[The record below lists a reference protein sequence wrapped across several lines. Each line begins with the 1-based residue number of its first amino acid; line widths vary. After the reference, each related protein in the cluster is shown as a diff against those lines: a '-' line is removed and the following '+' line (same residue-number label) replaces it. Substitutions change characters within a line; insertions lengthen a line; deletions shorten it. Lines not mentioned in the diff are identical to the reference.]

1 MRVPNLASIFEIL
14 EISHPPSD
22 FVTGRNLQFTSL
34 NYTSPPLPEA
44 IEATPE
50 AFRANETIDAA
61 RALDAAGLCVGDA
74 AEENADACQIKF
86 VPADYDDATDDS
98 LRSTVG
104 VIFFG
109 GALVDPRGYSPLMRL
124 LSDTYGLSVSVPI
137 FEGDVSLK
145 FGSCETGRLAQ
156 AQIAFPLVSKWIFVG
171 HSLGGIAAFND
182 VWAMAERN
190 ETDAIGGLVLLAAY
204 VSQDLGCG
212 MTNFSG
218 SEWDWLPFASV
229 SASEDGIVNAAN
241 FAAGQDLL
249 PAGSPQFLNET
260 IEGGNHGGFG
270 SYDYSKREV
279 LLNQTDGNATI
290 TNEEQQHQTAV
301 IISKTANMTES
312 DVLPS
317 KDETT
322 LEAGSAY
329 SSVSPS
335 VYPSVLLPETQDN
348 DNTPSG
354 AISLVGSMSGCTV
367 LITMVMVFDAVIMHH
382 GVFFS

>member
-1 MRVPNLASIFEIL
+1 MRVPNLASIFELL
-14 EISHPPSD
+14 EITQPPSD
-22 FVTGRNLQFTSL
+22 SVTGRNLQFALL

-50 AFRANETIDAA
+50 AFRANKTIDAA
-61 RALDAAGLCVGDA
+61 RALDAAGFCVGDA
-74 AEENADACQIKF
+74 AEENAHACQIKF
-86 VPADYDDATDDS
+86 VPADYDDATDES
-98 LRSTVG
+98 LRSSVG

-124 LSDTYGLSVSVPI
+124 LSDTYGLPVSVPI
-137 FEGDVSLK
+137 FESDMSFK
-145 FGSCETGRLAQ
+145 FGTCETGRLAQ
-156 AQIAFPLVSKWIFVG
+156 AQTAFPLVSKWIFVG

-204 VSQDLGCG
+204 IRQDFGCG

-229 SASEDGIVNAAN
+229 SASEDGIVNATN

-249 PAGSPQFLNET
+249 PAGSPKFLNET

-270 SYDYSKREV
+270 SYDYSEREV

-290 TNEEQQHQTAV
+290 TNEEQQQQTAF
-301 IISKTANMTES
+301 IISNTANMTES
-312 DVLPS
+312 GVLLS
-317 KDETT
+317 QDEKTP
-322 LEAGSAY
+322 EVESAN
-329 SSVSPS
+329 SLGSPS
-335 VYPSVLLPETQDN
+335 VYPSVFPTEVHDN

-354 AISLVGSMSGCTV
+354 AISLLGPMSGCIV
-367 LITMVMVFDAVIMHH
+367 LIAMVMVFDAIIMDH